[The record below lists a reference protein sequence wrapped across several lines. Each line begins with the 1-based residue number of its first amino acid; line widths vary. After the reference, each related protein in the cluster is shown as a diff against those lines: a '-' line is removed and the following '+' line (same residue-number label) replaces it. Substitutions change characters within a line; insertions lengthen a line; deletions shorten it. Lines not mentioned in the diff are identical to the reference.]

1 MMKLDTP
8 HDCVD
13 VRVAD
18 ASDDALTTAG
28 NLRKPNMQACVV
40 RLCALE
46 RVHGWIPH
54 HGGNSRCSTA
64 LASTGGLRFVV
75 ILFNAVGTGR
85 EEVHSVSCAC
95 VMHAAP
101 PPP

>member
-1 MMKLDTP
+1 MWSRGGSSGFIRNDIAMMKLDTP

-46 RVHGWIPH
+46 RVHGWVPIM
-54 HGGNSRCSTA
+54 GATR
-64 LASTGGLRFVV
+64 
-75 ILFNAVGTGR
+75 
-85 EEVHSVSCAC
+85 
-95 VMHAAP
+95 AAP
-101 PPP
+101 PRWHQLEGYAS